1 MSDEN
6 TQNLDKYAEE
16 LSDYLNKANTNP
28 QVIQE
33 TPGCGKAMVY
43 SDRFDSVDV
52 DPKKL
57 NIEGYF
63 VDKSLNSLFTQK
75 MKEWFP
81 SDVVNDETIKELF
94 QKTNID
100 MVEFIKN
107 IIKKMSERKEN
118 IKTVT
123 GHNENDKENTNINIL
138 ERIILKILFGL
149 SRESPGVNIHY
160 NNSIIKDKDSPD
172 YLQIFKFQD
181 NTSGMDDYRHQVY
194 VYSKYLIMLE
204 KIKKQ
209 LENNGTDKDEINL
222 QLLYVL
228 LFCLNTGED
237 TIRVFSKFG
246 HALMEM
252 TNKPIIMNRKFDIN
266 DYIKDKNELVKINNS
281 FKEFY
286 LPKNIYPLNSKL
298 LPIQQLNKN
307 DFDIYVSFDKNEL
320 IMTTYQLLYF
330 TYGPNMMLGLVIDKI
345 DTNITKKTYSN
356 YFQYCWTTNFN
367 METMKNTNN
376 SSFINSLFD
385 TLDKLEQNPTTGGK
399 RRARKT
405 VKRKKNTP
413 KKRKRCKSIKIMRR
427 QRLRPRNRTYHSRAS
442 P

>member
-6 TQNLDKYAEE
+6 TQKLDKYEEE
-16 LSDYLNKANTNP
+16 LSIYLNEANTP
-28 QVIQE
+28 PPVIQE

-43 SDRFDSVDV
+43 RDRFDIVEV
-52 DPKKL
+52 DPKTL
-57 NIEGYF
+57 NIEGYSL
-63 VDKSLNSLFTQK
+63 DKFLNSLFTQK

-81 SDVVNDETIKELF
+81 SDVVNEQTIKELF
-94 QKTNID
+94 QKTNMD

-107 IIKKMSERKEN
+107 IMKKMSEQKEN

-123 GHNENDKENTNINIL
+123 GDNENDKKNTNKNIL

-149 SRESPGVNIHY
+149 SRESAGVNIHY
-160 NNSIIKDKDSPD
+160 NNSIIKDKDTPD

-181 NTSGMDDYRHQVY
+181 NESGIDDYRHHVY
-194 VYSKYLIMLE
+194 VYSKYLILLE

-209 LENNGTDKDEINL
+209 LEYNGTDKDEINL

-228 LFCLNTGED
+228 FFCLNTGED
-237 TIRVFSKFG
+237 ISKVFNSFG
-246 HALMEM
+246 RTLMEM
-252 TNKPIIMNRKFDIN
+252 TDKVIVMNRKFNIN

-286 LPKNIYPLNSKL
+286 LPKNIYPLNVKL

-330 TYGPNMMLGLVIDKI
+330 TYGPNMMLGLAIDKI
-345 DTNITKKTYSN
+345 ETNITKKTYSN
-356 YFQYCWTTNFN
+356 YFQYVWTTNFN
-367 METMKNTNN
+367 MGTMENTDN
-376 SSFINSLFD
+376 SPFINSLFD
-385 TLDKLEQNPTTGGK
+385 TLDKLEQNLTTGGM
-399 RRARKT
+399 RKPRKN
-405 VKRKKNTP
+405 VKRKKNTT
-413 KKRKRCKSIKIMRR
+413 KKRKRCKSRKIIRR
-427 QRLRPRNRTYHSRAS
+427 RRLRYRS
-442 P
+442 

>member
-1 MSDEN
+1 MSDVDEN
-6 TQNLDKYAEE
+6 TENYDKYAEE
-16 LSDYLNKANTNP
+16 LSDYLNKANTP
-28 QVIQE
+28 PPVIQE

-43 SDRFDSVDV
+43 RDRFDIVEV
-52 DPKKL
+52 DPKTL
-57 NIEGYF
+57 NIEGYSL
-63 VDKSLNSLFTQK
+63 DKFLNSLFTQK
-75 MKEWFP
+75 IEEWFP
-81 SDVVNDETIKELF
+81 SDIVNDKTIKELF

-107 IIKKMSERKEN
+107 IMKKMSEQKKN

-123 GHNENDKENTNINIL
+123 GHNENDKENTNENIL
-138 ERIILKILFGL
+138 ERIIFKILFGL
-149 SRESPGVNIHY
+149 SRESAGVNIHY

-181 NTSGMDDYRHQVY
+181 NESGIDDYRHQVH
-194 VYSKYLIMLE
+194 VYSKYLNLLE

-209 LENNGTDKDEINL
+209 LESMGTDKDEINL

-228 LFCLNTGED
+228 FFCLNTGED
-237 TIRVFSKFG
+237 IGKVFSNFG
-246 HALMEM
+246 LALMEM
-252 TNKPIIMNRKFDIN
+252 TDKNIIMNRKFNIN

-286 LPKNIYPLNSKL
+286 LPKNIYPLNVKL

-307 DFDIYVSFDKNEL
+307 DFDIYVLFDKNEL

-330 TYGPNMMLGLVIDKI
+330 TYGPNMMLGLAIDKI
-345 DTNITKKTYSN
+345 ETNITKKTYSN

-367 METMKNTNN
+367 METMENTNN

-385 TLDKLEQNPTTGGK
+385 TLDKLEQNPTTGG
-399 RRARKT
+399 RRRPRKT
-405 VKRKKNTP
+405 VKRKKNKT
-413 KKRKRCKSIKIMRR
+413 KKRRQFISQKIMRR
-427 QRLRPRNRTYHSRAS
+427 RVRSKHRP
-442 P
+442 

>member
-16 LSDYLNKANTNP
+16 LSEYLNKANTNP
-28 QVIQE
+28 PVIQE

-43 SDRFDSVDV
+43 RDSFDTVDV
-52 DPKKL
+52 DSKKL

-63 VDKSLNSLFTQK
+63 IDKSLHSLFIQK

-118 IKTVT
+118 IKTIT
-123 GHNENDKENTNINIL
+123 GHNENDKENTNKNIL

-209 LENNGTDKDEINL
+209 LESINTDKHEINL

-237 TIRVFSKFG
+237 TIQVFSKFG

-281 FKEFY
+281 FKGFY
-286 LPKNIYPLNSKL
+286 LPKNIYPLNVKL

-320 IMTTYQLLYF
+320 IMTTYQLLYL

-345 DTNITKKTYSN
+345 ETNITKKTYSN

-385 TLDKLEQNPTTGGK
+385 TLDKLEQNPTTGG
-399 RRARKT
+399 RRKPRKT
-405 VKRKKNTP
+405 VKRKKNTT
-413 KKRKRCKSIKIMRR
+413 KKRKRCKSRKIMPRR
-427 QRLRPRNRTYHSRAS
+427 RLRSRS
-442 P
+442 